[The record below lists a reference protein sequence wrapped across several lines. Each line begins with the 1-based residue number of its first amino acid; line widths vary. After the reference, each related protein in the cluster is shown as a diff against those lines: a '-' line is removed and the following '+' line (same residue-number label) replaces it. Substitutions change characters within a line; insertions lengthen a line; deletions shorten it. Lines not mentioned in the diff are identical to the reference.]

1 MSENKKKHAYLNCFQ
16 GKRLWMEALFFS
28 ALSCSF
34 RRLHK
39 AQGCWSLS
47 YFCGFWSGS
56 MFHWSSLSSPF
67 LSNLCCRHVHGLYIH
82 SQHCHTFHQSAVSPY
97 KLSDF
102 FPNAAGFTVSTR
114 PCRENW
120 VLIKRSQRKLSV
132 SITTKAS
139 HSLLHTF
146 INSQGEQ
153 ANEA

>member
-1 MSENKKKHAYLNCFQ
+1 
-16 GKRLWMEALFFS
+16 MEALFFS

-102 FPNAAGFTVSTR
+102 FSQCCGVHSFHPSLPGELSADQKEPEKTVCQHNNKGF
-114 PCRENW
+114 P
-120 VLIKRSQRKLSV
+120 LSL
-132 SITTKAS
+132 A
-139 HSLLHTF
+139 HLHKF
-146 INSQGEQ
+146 SR
-153 ANEA
+153 